1 MVDGIVK
8 GIDVAPNW
16 VPLAPHEVAWLRD
29 QAALAAVKG
38 MAGSLELSEQW
49 IAKRAYAI
57 ADALLDQR
65 EYHPDQD

>member
-1 MVDGIVK
+1 MVDGIIK
-8 GIDVAPNW
+8 GIDLATNW

-65 EYHPDQD
+65 DYHPDQD

>member
-8 GIDVAPNW
+8 SIDVAPNW

-29 QAALAAVKG
+29 QAALAAIKG

-65 EYHPDQD
+65 DYHPDQN